1 MIGTAEANS
10 ESVSMYSI
18 FRKNFG
24 LMMVP
29 ARENNTGPRSD
40 RVREGG
46 DWRTL
51 SEPIGVNDVL
61 TSKSAG

>member
-1 MIGTAEANS
+1 
-10 ESVSMYSI
+10 MYSI
-18 FRKNFG
+18 FWKNFG

-29 ARENNTGPRSD
+29 ARENNTGSRSD
-40 RVREGG
+40 REREGG